1 MAFDSRIRNPLAP
14 RRDSRVSV
22 PQAEKITLPGVS
34 GSVSG
39 LCRVTATVRT
49 RSETNPFS
57 RKYRTDVA
65 AARFRNQ
72 DRIPFRLNRGC
83 FFLLR
88 VRVTERERTAS
99 TARDR
104 NAPANY
110 FDCGQSSRYRQRAL
124 HALPTSHSHRP
135 RATTYVTPI
144 AISGFPCA
152 LGSTDSCSTTVHMKP
167 FSASV
172 LQDPSGVFATTTK
185 ICTDGGS
192 EQARAHNSSTLTV
205 ATPLLVGA
213 SVFD

>member
-83 FFLLR
+83 FYYCECVSR
-88 VRVTERERTAS
+88 RERERTAS

-104 NAPANY
+104 TLRQTTSTADSRIATDSARSTRSPRLTLTDHAP
-110 FDCGQSSRYRQRAL
+110 QR
-124 HALPTSHSHRP
+124 TSH
-135 RATTYVTPI
+135 
-144 AISGFPCA
+144 
-152 LGSTDSCSTTVHMKP
+152 
-167 FSASV
+167 
-172 LQDPSGVFATTTK
+172 PSLSRVSPA
-185 ICTDGGS
+185 
-192 EQARAHNSSTLTV
+192 
-205 ATPLLVGA
+205 P
-213 SVFD
+213 

>member
-88 VRVTERERTAS
+88 VRVTERENSEYRATATLRQTTS
-99 TARDR
+99 TAD
-104 NAPANY
+104 
-110 FDCGQSSRYRQRAL
+110 SRVATDSARSTRSPRL
-124 HALPTSHSHRP
+124 TLTDNTRHNVRHTHR
-135 RATTYVTPI
+135 YL
-144 AISGFPCA
+144 GFP
-152 LGSTDSCSTTVHMKP
+152 LRLRID
-167 FSASV
+167 
-172 LQDPSGVFATTTK
+172 
-185 ICTDGGS
+185 
-192 EQARAHNSSTLTV
+192 
-205 ATPLLVGA
+205 
-213 SVFD
+213 

>member
-104 NAPANY
+104 TLRQTTSTA
-110 FDCGQSSRYRQRAL
+110 DSRVATDSARSTRSPPLSPRPPKQRDFTR
-124 HALPTSHSHRP
+124 TSH
-135 RATTYVTPI
+135 
-144 AISGFPCA
+144 
-152 LGSTDSCSTTVHMKP
+152 
-167 FSASV
+167 
-172 LQDPSGVFATTTK
+172 PSLSRVSPA
-185 ICTDGGS
+185 
-192 EQARAHNSSTLTV
+192 
-205 ATPLLVGA
+205 P
-213 SVFD
+213 

>member
-88 VRVTERERTAS
+88 ACVSQRERE
-99 TARDR
+99 
-104 NAPANY
+104 
-110 FDCGQSSRYRQRAL
+110 QRV
-124 HALPTSHSHRP
+124 P
-135 RATTYVTPI
+135 RATATLRQTTSTADSRV
-144 AISGFPCA
+144 A
-152 LGSTDSCSTTVHMKP
+152 TDSARSTRSP
-167 FSASV
+167 R
-172 LQDPSGVFATTTK
+172 L
-185 ICTDGGS
+185 
-192 EQARAHNSSTLTV
+192 TLTDHAPQRTSHPSLSRV
-205 ATPLLVGA
+205 SPAP
-213 SVFD
+213 